1 MRVQNLCILHFCL
14 CHCLIRIMA
23 GNINIGILHSAHSS
37 WIEIMKNNGYRND
50 SLTINS
56 ILINETEWWALQD
69 LSSAKIQLENL
80 AGIVG
85 HYNKVVAAVSEH
97 LKIPYFVTSM
107 VPHETDTSQ
116 YTLNMIPDATTY
128 TAAIKDLFQHYKWTQ
143 SGIIYDNDAASN
155 IAARLSRHIHGE
167 KDVYDIRAYNIQ
179 HNTSA
184 DVVRWALK
192 ELREKE
198 FTNFLVICTPEA
210 TSMVL
215 TQALYLSLLSRPN
228 NWLVVNLGY
237 EDIDMS
243 PFVDSKANLTLLRLM
258 VDPYSGDCA
267 LNESN
272 ISLSKAIH
280 HDILRLILNK
290 TVSDN
295 SSDNRVSRKNVR
307 KSVKEADMNACT
319 GHLKFSN
326 GLRNETFLQMLV
338 LQGIVSGAGFNQV
351 WSHLH
356 NRSGDYKAWL
366 IRLSGTWR
374 SGKKSLHERVQ
385 PSMTYSKMLQDKDDI
400 FGDKILRVTTLFEP
414 PFVQPKNK
422 TEEGKNGNERYE
434 GFCIDIL
441 EELAKLL
448 GFKYNITLVHDK
460 KYGSWKTTGWTGIIG
475 ELIKNKVDIGL
486 APFSIT
492 PNRSEV
498 VDFTKPFMTKGTSVV
513 VKKPERVVWP
523 FQFLSP
529 LSRVVWI
536 AIFVSFLFV
545 GLFLFGV
552 SRINSDRKEDFSH
565 NLRDSFWYVWGT
577 LLRADLNVSPRA
589 TSGRIVSCTWWFFS
603 LIVISVYTAN
613 LAAFLTITNAHIPI
627 DSAADLAYQTE
638 YDYGTVD
645 GSQIESFF
653 KHTKIEHYS
662 RMWAYMSL
670 SKSSVVQRV
679 ENGFER
685 VLKKK
690 YAFIWDSPSVRHET
704 ASNCDLM
711 EIGTPFDLRGYG
723 IATQKDSPF
732 TEKLSLALLDLNDR
746 GILYHLEGKWWRR
759 PNCPDPRSS
768 AKSKAIEIEVASG
781 MFIVLLAGIVLSA
794 IVCALEYFITKECR
808 RRKAKGNN
816 PEICNM
822 QPNHNHVPCTVD
834 ESLAETNTM
843 LTRTLS
849 LSLGDSCGN
858 SKWES

>member
-1 MRVQNLCILHFCL
+1 MRVQNLCILHLLL
-14 CHCLIRIMA
+14 CHFIIRIMA
-23 GNINIGILHSAHSS
+23 GNINIGILHSARSS
-37 WIEIMKNNGYRND
+37 WIEIMQNNGYKND
-50 SLTINS
+50 SRTINS
-56 ILINETEWWALQD
+56 IFINETEWWALQD
-69 LSSAKIQLENL
+69 LNSAKMQMENL

-85 HYNKVVAAVSEH
+85 HYNKVIATISEY
-97 LKIPYFVTSM
+97 LKIPYFVTSL
-107 VPHETDTSQ
+107 VPHEMETSQ

-128 TAAIKDLFQHYKWTQ
+128 TTAIKDLFQHYKWTQ
-143 SGIIYDNDAASN
+143 SGIIYDNDGASN
-155 IAARLSRHIHGE
+155 IAARLLRHIHGE
-167 KDVYDIRAYNIQ
+167 RDIYDIRAYNIQ

-228 NWLVVNLGY
+228 SWLVVNLGY
-237 EDIDMS
+237 EDIDLS

-258 VDPYSGDCA
+258 VDPYSSDCA

-272 ISLSKAIH
+272 ISLNKALH
-280 HDILRLILNK
+280 HDILRLILSR

-295 SSDNRVSRKNVR
+295 SSDNRAGRKNVR
-307 KSVKEADMNACT
+307 KSVKEADMDACT
-319 GHLKFSN
+319 GHLKFNN
-326 GLRNETFLQMLV
+326 GLRSETFLQMLV
-338 LQGIVSGAGFNQV
+338 LQGIVSGA
-351 WSHLH
+351 
-356 NRSGDYKAWL
+356 
-366 IRLSGTWR
+366 SGTWR
-374 SGKKSLHERVQ
+374 SSKNSLHERVQ
-385 PSMTYSKMLQDKDDI
+385 PSMTYSKILLNKDDI
-400 FGDKILRVTTLFEP
+400 FGDKTLRVTTLIEL
-414 PFVQPKNK
+414 PFIQHRNK
-422 TEEGKNGNERYE
+422 TEEDKSANDRLE

-441 EELAKLL
+441 EELAKML
-448 GFKYNITLVHDK
+448 GFKYNITLVHDGKFGSLK
-460 KYGSWKTTGWTGIIG
+460 KNGWTGIVG
-475 ELIKNKVDIGL
+475 ELIKNNADIGL

-492 PNRSEV
+492 PSRSEV

-552 SRINSDRKEDFSH
+552 SRINSDRKADFSH

-627 DSAADLAYQTE
+627 DSAADLAYQNE
-638 YDYGTVD
+638 YDYGTVNE
-645 GSQIESFF
+645 SQIQAFF
-653 KHTKIEHYS
+653 KQTKIEHYAK
-662 RMWAYMSL
+662 MWAYMSL
-670 SKSSVVQRV
+670 SKTAMVQRK
-679 ENGFER
+679 EHGFER
-685 VLKKK
+685 VLKEK
-690 YAFIWDSPSVRHET
+690 YAFMWDSPSVRHET

-746 GILYHLEGKWWRR
+746 GILYQLEGKWWRR

-808 RRKAKGNN
+808 RR
-816 PEICNM
+816 
-822 QPNHNHVPCTVD
+822 
-834 ESLAETNTM
+834 
-843 LTRTLS
+843 
-849 LSLGDSCGN
+849 
-858 SKWES
+858 